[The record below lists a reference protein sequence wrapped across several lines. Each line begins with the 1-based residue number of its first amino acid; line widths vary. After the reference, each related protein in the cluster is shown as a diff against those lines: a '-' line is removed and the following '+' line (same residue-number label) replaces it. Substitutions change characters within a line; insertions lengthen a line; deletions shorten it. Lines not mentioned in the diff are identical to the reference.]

1 MKLLLFS
8 DVHGMAT
15 ALELLL
21 KRADELR
28 PDRLILLGDVLRGGP
43 IFGDSDAF
51 NSGKVAAAL
60 NLRKDSIL
68 AVRGNCDTEA
78 DQRRLAFPILAPQI
92 ETEYD
97 GRRFFFTHGDF
108 WNEYRLPE
116 LPAGSILAHG
126 HTHVPAHRTVAD
138 GITIFNPG
146 SIALPRSGF
155 PPTFGFY
162 EDGTLSVR
170 TLADGQVLAL

>member
-1 MKLLLFS
+1 M
-8 DVHGMAT
+8 
-15 ALELLL
+15 
-21 KRADELR
+21 
-28 PDRLILLGDVLRGGP
+28 
-43 IFGDSDAF
+43 
-51 NSGKVAAAL
+51 
-60 NLRKDSIL
+60 
-68 AVRGNCDTEA
+68 RGNCDTEA

-97 GRRFFFTHGDF
+97 GKCFFFTHGDF
-108 WNEYRLPE
+108 WNEYRMPE

-126 HTHVPAHRTVAD
+126 HTHVPAHKTVV
-138 GITIFNPG
+138 GEITIFNPG

-162 EDGTLSVR
+162 DDGDLSVR